1 MSVGTTTSRVSSA
14 ETRAG
19 YPHEAG
25 ARDAVVAGIRAARR
39 STMRRDVVVV
49 VALSVAALALV
60 VLTLCIGATV
70 TPIGDVLRVLFG
82 QSVPGA
88 GFTVAEL
95 RLPRALGGLLVG
107 LAFGAA
113 GCLFQSVLRNTL
125 ASPDVIGISSGAG
138 LAAVVAIAVLGTS
151 GLIVSAAALA
161 GALLTAGAIFVLAA
175 GRSTTGY
182 RFVLIGIAVGTAAQ
196 AVIGYVI
203 SRAGIADAQQAMVW
217 LTGSLSRSLWDQ
229 LPPVAIAIVVL
240 LPFALLSGRALDVLR
255 LGDDTAT
262 ALGARA
268 GGDRVLLILLAV
280 ALIAVGTSLTGPVA
294 FVAFLAAPIASRM
307 LRSSRLLLPASALMG
322 AVIMLGGDFVGQ
334 HLIPGVALPVG
345 VVTGAIGAPYLL
357 WLLARGGR
365 RNASTGGV
373 S

>member
-1 MSVGTTTSRVSSA
+1 MSVTQA
-14 ETRAG
+14 NRAG
-19 YPHEAG
+19 G
-25 ARDAVVAGIRAARR
+25 AASALEGSGLRRAVAGIRSARR
-39 STMRRDVVVV
+39 VTARHDALVVT
-49 VALSVAALALV
+49 ALALVVLVLV
-60 VLTLCIGATV
+60 VLTLCIGATI
-70 TPIGDVLRVLFG
+70 TPIGDVLRVLSG
-82 QSVPGA
+82 QTVPGA
-88 GFTVAEL
+88 SFTVGEL

-138 LAAVVAIAVLGTS
+138 LAAVVAIAVFGAS
-151 GLIVSAAALA
+151 GLVVSVAALG
-161 GALLTAGAIFVLAA
+161 GALVTALLIFVLSA

-182 RFVLIGIAVGTAAQ
+182 RFVLIGIAIGTAAQ

-203 SRAGIADAQQAMVW
+203 TRSDIADAQQALVW

-229 LPPVAIAIVVL
+229 LPAVAIALIVL
-240 LPFALLSGRALDVLR
+240 LPFALFSGRTVDTLR

-262 ALGARA
+262 ALGARVQR
-268 GGDRVLLILLAV
+268 DRVALVLLAV

-294 FVAFLAAPIASRM
+294 FVAFLAGPIATRM
-307 LRSSRLLLPASALMG
+307 LRSSRLLVPASALMG
-322 AVIMLGGDFVGQ
+322 AAILLAGDFIGQ
-334 HLIPGVALPVG
+334 HLIPGVTLPVG

-365 RNASTGGV
+365 RSAATGGV

>member
-1 MSVGTTTSRVSSA
+1 MSALVS
-14 ETRAG
+14 
-19 YPHEAG
+19 HL
-25 ARDAVVAGIRAARR
+25 RAARLA
-39 STMRRDVVVV
+39 VVRHDTTVV
-49 VALSVAALALV
+49 SALAVLAIALV
-60 VLTLCIGATV
+60 TLTLCVGATV
-70 TPIGDVLRVLFG
+70 TPIGDVLRVLG
-82 QSVPGA
+82 GETVPGA
-88 GFTVAEL
+88 SFTVGEL
-95 RLPRALGGLLVG
+95 RLPRALGALLVG

-138 LAAVVAIAVLGTS
+138 LAAVVAIAVFGAS
-151 GLIVSAAALA
+151 GLAVSVAALGGALLAAAL
-161 GALLTAGAIFVLAA
+161 IFVLAS

-182 RFVLIGIAVGTAAQ
+182 RFVLIGIAIGTAAQ

-203 SRAGIADAQQAMVW
+203 ARADIADAQQAMVW

-229 LPPVAIAIVVL
+229 LPAVAIAIVLL
-240 LPFALLSGRALDVLR
+240 LPFALASGRMLEVLR

-262 ALGARA
+262 ALGARS
-268 GGDRVLLILLAV
+268 GRDRTLLIVLAV
-280 ALIAVGTSLTGPVA
+280 ALVAVGTSLTGPVA

-307 LRSSRLLLPASALMG
+307 LRSSRMLVPTSALTG
-322 AVIMLGGDFVGQ
+322 AVVMLAGDFAGQ

-357 WLLARGGR
+357 WMLARGGR
-365 RNASTGGV
+365 RSASTGGA

>member
-1 MSVGTTTSRVSSA
+1 MSAQTATSA
-14 ETRAG
+14 AQTRAG
-19 YPHEAG
+19 YQLEARARDAAVAGMRG
-25 ARDAVVAGIRAARR
+25 ARRSTLRRDAVVVAAL
-39 STMRRDVVVV
+39 
-49 VALSVAALALV
+49 AVAALALV
-60 VLTLCIGATV
+60 TLTLCIGTTV
-70 TPIGDVLRVLFG
+70 TPIGDVLRVLLG
-82 QSVPGA
+82 QNVPGA
-88 GFTVAEL
+88 SFTVDEL

-138 LAAVVAIAVLGTS
+138 LAAVVAIAVFGAS
-151 GLIVSAAALA
+151 GFVVSVAALA
-161 GALLTAGAIFVLAA
+161 GALLTAGAIFLLAA
-175 GRSTTGY
+175 ARSTTGY

-196 AVIGYVI
+196 AVVGYVI
-203 SRAGIADAQQAMVW
+203 SRADIADARQAMVW

-229 LPPVAIAIVVL
+229 LPAVAIAIVVL
-240 LPFALLSGRALDVLR
+240 LPFALLSGRALEVLR

-262 ALGARA
+262 ALGAKAGRDRA
-268 GGDRVLLILLAV
+268 LLILLAV
-280 ALIAVGTSLTGPVA
+280 ALVAVGTSMTGPVA

-307 LRSSRLLLPASALMG
+307 LRSSHLILPASALMG

-365 RNASTGGV
+365 RSASSGGL